1 MSDKPEIH
9 QTINDGSW
17 LKAFVRYNGEKFG
30 LDVDTAIAEIN
41 SVERRFALF
50 SLEKWLAGQPA
61 ELQRQVRTAW
71 RVRNHNLVK
80 NVVSPNAITRRSRE
94 QLREIREKLGL
105 HTLEQT
111 IDFITHY
118 IDSQMDDVKQEL
130 ESFHW

>member
-9 QTINDGSW
+9 HTINDGSW

-30 LDVDTAIAEIN
+30 LDVDAAVAEIN
-41 SVERRFALF
+41 SAERGFALF
-50 SLEKWLAGQPA
+50 SLEKWLGSQPA
-61 ELQRQVRTAW
+61 GLQRQVRTAW

-94 QLREIREKLGL
+94 QLRDLREKLGL

-111 IDFITHY
+111 IDFVAHH
-118 IDSQMDDVKQEL
+118 IDSHIDDVKQEL